1 MFTQKRITEEDVN
14 EERTVRE
21 LFRKTSGDD
30 LELDAYELRRLLN
43 SLYLKGQNTQG
54 FWLIW

>member
-43 SLYLKGQNTQG
+43 SLYLQGQNTQG
-54 FWLIW
+54 FF